1 MTYTREQIL
10 AMEPGK
16 DLDRLVAEQVLKWD
30 ESRFRYDSETGIS
43 ERIKHNEFF
52 GEDVWE
58 PFNPSTDIAAAWE
71 VVEKLKKEKG
81 LVTLV
86 GNEKKWE
93 CRITAMVDVVYGID
107 VKDVSYWSKSAPEA
121 ICKTALLAVL
131 DL

>member
-30 ESRFRYDSETGIS
+30 ESRFHYDSEIGIS

-58 PFNPSTDIAAAWE
+58 PFNPSTDIAAALEVWE
-71 VVEKLKKEKG
+71 HERPDDWQMNLHWSDGKYVADIIEQNEVDGYMYLAQVESISAAEAMSK
-81 LVTLV
+81 
-86 GNEKKWE
+86 
-93 CRITAMVDVVYGID
+93 CR
-107 VKDVSYWSKSAPEA
+107 
-121 ICKTALLAVL
+121 LLAVL